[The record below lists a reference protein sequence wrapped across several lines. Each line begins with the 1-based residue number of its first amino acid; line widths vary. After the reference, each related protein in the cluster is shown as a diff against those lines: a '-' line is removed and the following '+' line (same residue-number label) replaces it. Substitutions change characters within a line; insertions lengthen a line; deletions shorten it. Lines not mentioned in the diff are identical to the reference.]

1 LLLAVTIVI
10 LFIKIHSCGDYSPIL
25 PDEIELGAHL
35 TGLMQPTGGL
45 KDQAAVKQKTKVEKL
60 MERRT
65 LLTQRVA
72 KLEAQI
78 VDIDEEIAEL
88 AVDSVSTTQLT
99 FASVDA
105 DEV

>member
-1 LLLAVTIVI
+1 
-10 LFIKIHSCGDYSPIL
+10 
-25 PDEIELGAHL
+25 
-35 TGLMQPTGGL
+35 
-45 KDQAAVKQKTKVEKL
+45 

>member
-1 LLLAVTIVI
+1 MARTTQEDRIAKLEAQLAEA
-10 LFIKIHSCGDYSPIL
+10 K
-25 PDEIELGAHL
+25 E
-35 TGLMQPTGGL
+35 
-45 KDQAAVKQKTKVEKL
+45 QAAVKQKTKVEKL

-99 FASVDA
+99 FTDSVA
-105 DEV
+105 VDEV